1 MIVPA
6 GAATSADPEC
16 EGDSQKFAKR
26 DPLVITVPNLLV
38 SDDDSAFRQ
47 VVCEALLRRGFT
59 VTQASD
65 GEEAIEV
72 MKHTEIHMVL
82 VDLHMPRLTGLQVM
96 EIMAQSPSGPP
107 CVLMSSAMDDAI
119 EKEAMRMRAYRVLAK
134 PFRLSELSQVI
145 CGALSEV
152 YNWRPPSS
160 FA

>member
-1 MIVPA
+1 M
-6 GAATSADPEC
+6 
-16 EGDSQKFAKR
+16 
-26 DPLVITVPNLLV
+26 ITVPNLLV

-59 VTQASD
+59 VSQACD

-72 MKHTEIHMVL
+72 IKHTEIHMVL
-82 VDLHMPRLTGLQVM
+82 VDLHMPRLTGLQVI
-96 EIMAQSPSGPP
+96 EYMAQSPSRPP
-107 CVLMSSAMDDAI
+107 CVLMSSAMDEAI

-134 PFRLSELSQVI
+134 PFRLNELSNVI

-152 YNWRPPSS
+152 YNWRPPNS